1 VKDRKY
7 IKVPNKIT
15 DKSFEMI
22 QEEIDQ
28 TRPDYKFN
36 SDIEAAIIKRAI
48 HTTADFDYLDT
59 LSFTGDAIKK
69 VKHVLT
75 HHGVIYTDT
84 TMALSGINKRKLD
97 ELGVQYHCLIAEPAT
112 FKLAEDRG
120 ITRSMAAIELAAQDE
135 TEKMFVVG
143 NAPTALYKI
152 IDMQQAGQLDA
163 SVVVGVPVGFV
174 EAKESKVALDE
185 SEIPSIV
192 NIDRKGG
199 SNLAAALVNAILYN
213 LDLIEG
219 D

>member
-1 VKDRKY
+1 MKDRKY
-7 IKVPNKIT
+7 IKIPNKIT

-22 QEEIDQ
+22 QDEIDEKHPGYQ
-28 TRPDYKFN
+28 FK

-48 HTTADFDYLDT
+48 HTTADFDYLNT
-59 LSFTGDAIKK
+59 LSFKQDAIKK

-75 HHGVIYTDT
+75 HKGAIYTDT

-97 ELGVQYHCLIAEPAT
+97 ELGVKYHCLIAEPET
-112 FKLAEDRG
+112 FKMAKEKS

-152 IDMQQAGQLDA
+152 IDMQQAGKLDA
-163 SVVVGVPVGFV
+163 AVVIGVPVGFV

-199 SNLAAALVNAILYN
+199 SNLAAALVNAISYN